1 MTGTI
6 YIGSDNDVILDELK
20 NSRTDTF
27 VNSGA
32 TVTFTLY
39 RLLCKDGVTTASD
52 ATMTAA
58 SAPFVSGDA
67 ARSVVVLGASTNGSD
82 LRTTI
87 ASYTSTSSVE
97 LTASPSVT
105 TTNTEVRISV
115 TNATTVTMS
124 YVTDSNGKYR
134 GVIDEG
140 VELVNGAMYWIEI
153 SADAGSDVKD
163 FRSFDVIARYRE

>member
-1 MTGTI
+1 MTGTL

-20 NSRTDTF
+20 NSRTGNY

-52 ATMTAA
+52 ATLTAA
-58 SAPFVSGDA
+58 SAPLVSGDSG
-67 ARSVVVLGASTNGSD
+67 RSVVVLGAGTNGAD

-97 LTASPSVT
+97 LTAAPSVT

-115 TNATTVTMS
+115 TNATAVTMS
-124 YVTDSNGKYR
+124 YVADSNGKYR

>member
-1 MTGTI
+1 MTGI
-6 YIGSDNDVILDELK
+6 LYIGSDNDVILDELK
-20 NSRTDTF
+20 NSRTDTY

-39 RLLCKDGVTTASD
+39 RVICKDAVTAASD
-52 ATMTAA
+52 ATVTAA

-67 ARSVVVLGASTNGSD
+67 ARKVVVLGAGANGAD

-87 ASYTSTSSVE
+87 ASYTSTSEVE
-97 LTASPSVT
+97 LTTAPSVAIAKA
-105 TTNTEVRISV
+105 EVRISV
-115 TNATTVTMS
+115 ADATTVTMS

-134 GVIDEG
+134 GTIDDD
-140 VELVNGAMYWIEI
+140 VVLQDGALYWVEI

-163 FRSFDVIARYRE
+163 FRSFDVIAKYRE